1 MAKLKFSVVCIAV
14 NKIIRKQH
22 KAAQKAVWFN
32 DAHHLEIIGLSS
44 GDSTIPDSEKTML
57 HKCVCVCVC
66 ICVHICV
73 SGGRERERE
82 MSPVVGLLWSSHMY
96 IEETLS

>member
-57 HKCVCVCVC
+57 HKCVC
-66 ICVHICV
+66 ICVHACV

-82 MSPVVGLLWSSHMY
+82 R
-96 IEETLS
+96 ER